1 MKKKNILG
9 DCDSGKRPADVLIPS
24 WSLNKDYAI
33 DVAITDPI
41 NGSFKLDME
50 ACNKYAEKYKHDKY
64 DDGFKNTQIIFL
76 PVVFSTFGSL
86 NQEGSL
92 FLKDLFRRNCDS
104 LNQQRCTYMTL
115 LWQKLSILLQNENC
129 KMMSRR
135 FKLPHEL
142 SKIRNSTM
150 DGIPEI
156 ISKEMDQDHFPS
168 SQSNQK
174 NDLESFLKERLEESN
189 LIFENLENTPKS
201 SHKYDNP
208 EQTPNSFQQDPLTL
222 SPEEETLLQE
232 DYTLSDWINK
242 EEEEKER
249 EDYAKKSNLIIEEES
264 EKITNFNKE
273 DSDSDFDSFPKKGDK
288 VKVKYAEGWYI
299 GRVHSI
305 SKKKTYFWVDFK
317 GFDERFKVRKE
328 EKFIII

>member
-1 MKKKNILG
+1 
-9 DCDSGKRPADVLIPS
+9 
-24 WSLNKDYAI
+24 
-33 DVAITDPI
+33 
-41 NGSFKLDME
+41 
-50 ACNKYAEKYKHDKY
+50 
-64 DDGFKNTQIIFL
+64 
-76 PVVFSTFGSL
+76 
-86 NQEGSL
+86 
-92 FLKDLFRRNCDS
+92 
-104 LNQQRCTYMTL
+104 
-115 LWQKLSILLQNENC
+115 
-129 KMMSRR
+129 MMSRR

-189 LIFENLENTPKS
+189 LIFENLENTSKS

-264 EKITNFNKE
+264 VEITNINKE
-273 DSDSDFDSFPKKGDK
+273 DSDSDFHSFPKKGDK
-288 VKVKYAEGWYI
+288 VKVKYSEGWYI

-305 SKKKTYFWVDFK
+305 SKKKTYFWVEFK

-328 EKFIII
+328 E